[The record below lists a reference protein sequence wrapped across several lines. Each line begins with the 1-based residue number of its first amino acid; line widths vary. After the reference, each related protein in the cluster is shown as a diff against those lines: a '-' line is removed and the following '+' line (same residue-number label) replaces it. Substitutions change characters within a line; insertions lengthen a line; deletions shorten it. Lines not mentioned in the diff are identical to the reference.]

1 MITKQGNNIEFEIY
15 AMTLGPNESMKIKLT
30 VNCLTEETIDEY
42 IEVMVK
48 ESKSLFFQVLGEV

>member
-1 MITKQGNNIEFEIY
+1 
-15 AMTLGPNESMKIKLT
+15 MTLGPNESMKIKLT